1 MTLEQLVTGIRSGN
15 RSTLGRALTLVES
28 GLPADKELAAELLN
42 ELAVDCGQSI
52 RIGITGVPGAGKST
66 FIDAF
71 GSMLTA
77 AGHKVAVMAVDP
89 SSTISGGSILGDKT
103 RMEQLAVDE
112 NAFIRPSPSSGT
124 LGGVARRTREGMLL
138 CEAAGY
144 DVVLI
149 ETVGIGQSET
159 VAAGMVDFF
168 MALMITGA
176 GDQLQGIKRGLM
188 ELVDMV
194 VINKAD
200 GDNLQKAN
208 LAASEYRQALHY
220 LSSSTEVPVVTCS
233 ALQGAGLELI
243 WDTILKQN
251 SLMVDSGELAKK
263 RKQQQ
268 LKWMWDIVDAGLL
281 DALKNNP
288 AVKQMLPELEGQV
301 LDGSISATA
310 AARVLLRSWTEN

>member
-1 MTLEQLVTGIRSGN
+1 
-15 RSTLGRALTLVES
+15 
-28 GLPADKELAAELLN
+28 
-42 ELAVDCGQSI
+42 
-52 RIGITGVPGAGKST
+52 
-66 FIDAF
+66 
-71 GSMLTA
+71 
-77 AGHKVAVMAVDP
+77 
-89 SSTISGGSILGDKT
+89 
-103 RMEQLAVDE
+103 MEQLAVDE

-200 GDNLQKAN
+200 GDNLQKAKM
-208 LAASEYRQALHY
+208 AASEYRQALHY
-220 LSSSTEVPVVTCS
+220 LSSSAEVPVVTCS
-233 ALQGAGLELI
+233 ALQQTGLELVWEKI
-243 WDTILKQN
+243 IEHNKLNTA
-251 SLMVDSGELAKK
+251 SGELIKK

-268 LKWMWDIVDAGLL
+268 LKWMWDIVDAGLI
-281 DALKNNP
+281 DELKNNST
-288 AVKQMLPELEGQV
+288 VKKLLPELEEKV
-301 LDGSISATA
+301 LSGSLSATA
-310 AARVLLRSWTEN
+310 AARVLLSSWTEN

>member
-42 ELAVDCGQSI
+42 ELASDCGQSI

-77 AGHKVAVMAVDP
+77 AGHKVAVLAVDP

-208 LAASEYRQALHY
+208 LAASEYKQALHY
-220 LSSSTEVPVVTCS
+220 LSSSTEVPVLTCS
-233 ALQGAGLELI
+233 ALQRTGLEQVWEKISEHNKLNI
-243 WDTILKQN
+243 
-251 SLMVDSGELAKK
+251 DSGALENK

-281 DALKNNP
+281 DELRNNST
-288 AVKQMLPELEGQV
+288 VKQLLPELEEKV
-301 LDGSISATA
+301 LSGSLSATA
-310 AARVLLRSWTEN
+310 AARVLLRSWTDH